1 MQTHDILIGVVIVL
15 ILSVQFAIFGNALK
29 KINLFKNIIPKS
41 ESFKMVKVYI
51 PESKIK
57 SLTVDEILEN
67 EYLYAF
73 KESDYEK
80 TSFEVE
86 EVINPIVED
95 DLSEDENFEDS
106 VEYEPEYEE
115 ELDPDTEVWISKGN
129 EEKKVPYR
137 LLKSFELLGWQRI

>member
-15 ILSVQFAIFGNALK
+15 ILAVQFTVFGNTLQ
-29 KINLFKNIIPKS
+29 KINLFKKIIPKS

-67 EYLYAF
+67 EHLYTL
-73 KESDYEK
+73 KEISP
-80 TSFEVE
+80 EVE
-86 EVINPIVED
+86 ETSNFVVIDND
-95 DLSEDENFEDS
+95 DFENRE
-106 VEYEPEYEE
+106 EYESEHKE

-129 EEKKVPYR
+129 EEKKITND
-137 LLKSFELLGWQRI
+137 LLKGYELMGWQRI